1 MRVDVVS
8 GCFENSRIAKGAQLK
23 NVLSVWQTFPVFN
36 EAGVVECCEVSV
48 Q

>member
-8 GCFENSRIAKGAQLK
+8 GCFENSRIAKELK